1 MGTASGA
8 GAVGAG
14 GHPVAGGFRR
24 QGGDKRVGALSL
36 DERRNRRSYS
46 AGEREALEQVA
57 QTVATAIEQ
66 DRR

>member
-1 MGTASGA
+1 
-8 GAVGAG
+8 
-14 GHPVAGGFRR
+14 
-24 QGGDKRVGALSL
+24 VGALSL